1 MGNVIDVYNE
11 ELIENV
17 HIPATVTSLADEISS
32 HYSQEPSD
40 SKTFKNIFQDIFRGI
55 DVDKYLR
62 PKLYNQEPPR
72 DTREWV
78 KVLSDAVDGSDNF
91 EFQKLF
97 IEKLKPYL
105 ARGTLAYKKS
115 KKGYIYQ
122 KLIGSAPAKNQ
133 KGSPS
138 ILADRINFKK
148 LYEDNPKFDVSN
160 LINQKVKVSK
170 PKFAISTKLRNQY

>member
-1 MGNVIDVYNE
+1 
-11 ELIENV
+11 
-17 HIPATVTSLADEISS
+17 
-32 HYSQEPSD
+32 
-40 SKTFKNIFQDIFRGI
+40 
-55 DVDKYLR
+55 
-62 PKLYNQEPPR
+62 
-72 DTREWV
+72 
-78 KVLSDAVDGSDNF
+78 
-91 EFQKLF
+91 KLF

-170 PKFAISTKLRNQY
+170 PKFAISTKLRNQYADHAHQFNYTRNNVPPTIDNI